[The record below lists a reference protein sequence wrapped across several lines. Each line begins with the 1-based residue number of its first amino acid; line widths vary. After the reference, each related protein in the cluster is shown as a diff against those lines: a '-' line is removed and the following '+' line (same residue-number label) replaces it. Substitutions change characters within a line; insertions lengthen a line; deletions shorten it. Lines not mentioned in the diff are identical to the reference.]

1 MIPSF
6 SLPPIYAAIG
16 MVNPLAGPDTQVATW
31 FHQHL
36 TQTFV
41 TILRALSE
49 PGSSECIGI
58 LLFAIV
64 LFFIWKRWWP
74 SLLTLV
80 VAVPGGMLLNEMVKL
95 LVHRHR
101 PYVDGAFVDWSGYS
115 FASGHTIGATLL
127 YGQLALFILPLIK
140 RRHRRALVIATT
152 TVLILSVGFSRIALG
167 AHYLTDVL
175 AAIFFGSF
183 WLMFCLI
190 TGRLMRRRSPG
201 SVVTPELVPASS
213 GGVILVPVEPVADR
227 RQSISG

>member
-16 MVNPLAGPDTQVATW
+16 MVNPLAAPDTQVATW

-213 GGVILVPVEPVADR
+213 GGVILVPVEPIADR

>member
-1 MIPSF
+1 
-6 SLPPIYAAIG
+6 
-16 MVNPLAGPDTQVATW
+16 MVNPLAGPDTQAATW
-31 FHQHL
+31 FHEHL
-36 TQTFV
+36 TQTVV

-190 TGRLMRRRSPG
+190 TGRLIRRRSSG
-201 SVVTPELVPASS
+201 SMVPAELLLASDNE
-213 GGVILVPVEPVADR
+213 VILVPVEPVADR
-227 RQSISG
+227 PQSISG

>member
-16 MVNPLAGPDTQVATW
+16 MVNPLAAPDTQVATW

-41 TILRALSE
+41 TILQALSE

-64 LFFIWKRWWP
+64 LLFIWKRWWP

-127 YGQLALFILPLIK
+127 YGQLALFVLPLIK

-152 TVLILSVGFSRIALG
+152 TVLILLVGFSRIALG

-190 TGRLMRRRSPG
+190 TGRLMRRRSSG
-201 SVVTPELVPASS
+201 SIVPLELLPKRLPMIELAPSVSIE
-213 GGVILVPVEPVADR
+213 IL
-227 RQSISG
+227 STC

>member
-1 MIPSF
+1 
-6 SLPPIYAAIG
+6 
-16 MVNPLAGPDTQVATW
+16 MVNPLAGLDTQMATW

-190 TGRLMRRRSPG
+190 TGRLIRRRSSG
-201 SVVTPELVPASS
+201 SMVPAELLLASDNE
-213 GGVILVPVEPVADR
+213 VILVPVEPVADR
-227 RQSISG
+227 PQSISG

>member
-1 MIPSF
+1 M
-6 SLPPIYAAIG
+6 
-16 MVNPLAGPDTQVATW
+16 MNPLAGPDTQAAIW

-36 TQTFV
+36 TQTVV

-190 TGRLMRRRSPG
+190 TGRLIRRRSSG
-201 SVVTPELVPASS
+201 SMVPAELLLASDNE
-213 GGVILVPVEPVADR
+213 VILVPVEPVADR
-227 RQSISG
+227 PQSISG